1 MIMDLI
7 TKIKM
12 RAQNKKMR
20 IVLPESMD
28 KRILE
33 AAKIASKENLAEIIL
48 IGEKDK
54 LLKENDGLEDI
65 KIIDPKESD
74 LTDRYIQELVNLRK
88 NKNMTEE
95 EAKKLLLE
103 DYMYYACML
112 VHDKQA
118 DGVVSGACH
127 STANTLRPALQII
140 KTSPDVSLVSA
151 FFLMVV
157 PNCKYGENGTF
168 VFADSG
174 LEQNPTSEK
183 LAEIAASSAKSFQL
197 LVEKEPLVAFLSHST
212 KGSAKHS
219 DVDKVVEAVK
229 LAKEKYKEFKMD
241 GELQL
246 DAAIVPEIAESK
258 APGSEVAGKANVLI
272 FPDLDAGNIGYK
284 LVQRLGNAE
293 SYGPITQGIAAPIND
308 LSRGCSVEDIVGVIA
323 ITAVQAQNSSK

>member
-1 MIMDLI
+1 MDLI

-28 KRILE
+28 KRVLE
-33 AAKIASKENLAEIIL
+33 AAKLASKENLAEIIL
-48 IGEKDK
+48 IGEKEK

-65 KIIDPKESD
+65 KIIDPKESS
-74 LTDRYIQELVNLRK
+74 LTDRYIEELVNLRK

-103 DYMYYACML
+103 DYMDYACML

-157 PNCKYGENGTF
+157 PNC
-168 VFADSG
+168 
-174 LEQNPTSEK
+174 
-183 LAEIAASSAKSFQL
+183 
-197 LVEKEPLVAFLSHST
+197 
-212 KGSAKHS
+212 
-219 DVDKVVEAVK
+219 
-229 LAKEKYKEFKMD
+229 
-241 GELQL
+241 
-246 DAAIVPEIAESK
+246 
-258 APGSEVAGKANVLI
+258 
-272 FPDLDAGNIGYK
+272 
-284 LVQRLGNAE
+284 
-293 SYGPITQGIAAPIND
+293 
-308 LSRGCSVEDIVGVIA
+308 
-323 ITAVQAQNSSK
+323 